1 MYGGV
6 PVPAALMPKDPEPAP
21 APAPVA
27 ATPEPPPAPAVD
39 TDALLRKAQQA
50 YMSNYYGVAIENARE
65 VLKTKPNNL
74 AAYQIIA
81 ACSCSLGEAAEARE
95 AASHLDGKRRKLAL
109 SVCERKGIKI
119 DE

>member
-1 MYGGV
+1 M
-6 PVPAALMPKDPEPAP
+6 PAELMPKDPEPPP

-27 ATPEPPPAPAVD
+27 TPEPPPPPPAVD

-65 VLKTKPNNL
+65 VLKAKPNNL

-81 ACSCSLGEAAEARE
+81 ACSCSLGEAADARE
-95 AASHLDGKRRKLAL
+95 AASHLDDKRRKLAL
-109 SVCERKGIKI
+109 SVCEHKGIKI